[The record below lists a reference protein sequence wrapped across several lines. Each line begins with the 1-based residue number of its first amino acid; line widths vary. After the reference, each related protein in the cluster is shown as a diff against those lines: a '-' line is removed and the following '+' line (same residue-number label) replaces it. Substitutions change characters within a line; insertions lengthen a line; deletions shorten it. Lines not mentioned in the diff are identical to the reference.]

1 MQDLGLTDQDILHLA
16 ESGTIK
22 NSNLTEADITANIMR
37 DPILIGVTRFICIF
51 DIFFSFFL
59 NFYFLGDP
67 LDVESGTNL
76 PFLARFGNT
85 LIGSKTKS
93 KIHNLPLTI
102 AFQNIHLTKNH

>member
-22 NSNLTEADITANIMR
+22 NSNLTEAEITANIMR

-51 DIFFSFFL
+51 DIFFFL

-76 PFLARFGNT
+76 PFLARFGST

>member
-22 NSNLTEADITANIMR
+22 NSNLTEAEITANIMR

-51 DIFFSFFL
+51 DIFSCCFL
-59 NFYFLGDP
+59 ILFLGDP
-67 LDVESGTNL
+67 LDVESETNL
-76 PFLARFGNT
+76 PFLARFGST